1 MTKDVVQILRSRGIQ
16 PSAQR
21 VAVAQ
26 YVLHTDE
33 HPCAEQVFA
42 RVRAGFPMLSRATVY
57 NTLHLLVDKGLLR
70 ELALSEGRVIFDP
83 RTEPHH
89 HLLDEETGAIHDIPW
104 EALQVSRVE
113 ELAGFE
119 IKEYQVVLRGRAK
132 GKDPARG

>member
-70 ELALSEGRVIFDP
+70 ELALAEGRVIFDP